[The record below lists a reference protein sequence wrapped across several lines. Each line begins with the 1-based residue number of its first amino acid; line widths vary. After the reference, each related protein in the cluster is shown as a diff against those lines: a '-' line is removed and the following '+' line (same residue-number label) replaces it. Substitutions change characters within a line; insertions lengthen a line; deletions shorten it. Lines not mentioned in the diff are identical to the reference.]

1 MESPIRLSGH
11 VIGLL
16 KEYMRDLV
24 EQAEQETLA
33 NERFGF
39 NPPAYRP
46 DHAIADLLSLLD
58 DRIESE
64 GIQVGLPEQVLHS
77 MWSLCN
83 EASTRIADS
92 VWLEG
97 NLEGQPLGK
106 AKIREMTYRVLI
118 KIIESGSS
126 EAKE

>member
-1 MESPIRLSGH
+1 MEQPIGFSGH

-24 EQAEQETLA
+24 DQATQERLSQEQ
-33 NERFGF
+33 FGF
-39 NPPAYRP
+39 SVLPYRP
-46 DHAIADLLSLLD
+46 DQAISDLLALLD

-64 GIQVGLPEQVLHS
+64 GVQVGLPDNFLHD

-83 EASTRIADS
+83 EALVPVSDR

-97 NLEGQPLGK
+97 NLDGQSIEK
-106 AKIREMTYRVLI
+106 ARVRELTYQTLI
-118 KIIESGSS
+118 EFIEARSRERS
-126 EAKE
+126 

>member
-1 MESPIRLSGH
+1 MPQPIAFSGH

-24 EQAEQETLA
+24 DQATQEA
-33 NERFGF
+33 QSQAQFGF
-39 NPPAYRP
+39 AVAAYRP
-46 DHAIADLLSLLD
+46 DQAISDLLALLD

-64 GIQVGLPEQVLHS
+64 GVQVGLPNGFLHD

-83 EASTRIADS
+83 EAVTPVSDR

-97 NLEGQPLGK
+97 NIDGQSIGK
-106 AKIREMTYRVLI
+106 ARTRELTYRYLI
-118 KIIESGSS
+118 EFIESRSREGS
-126 EAKE
+126 

>member
-39 NPPAYRP
+39 NPPAYKP

-58 DRIESE
+58 DRSESE
-64 GIQVGLPEQVLHS
+64 GVQVGLPEHVLHS

-83 EASTRIADS
+83 EASSRIADS

-97 NLEGQPLGK
+97 NLGGEPLSK
-106 AKIREMTYRVLI
+106 VKTREMTYRVI
-118 KIIESGSS
+118 IDIIESESS
-126 EAKE
+126 GA

>member
-16 KEYMRDLV
+16 KEYMHDLV

-39 NPPAYRP
+39 TPPVYRP
-46 DHAIADLLSLLD
+46 DHAIADLLALLD

-64 GIQVGLPEQVLHS
+64 GIQVGLPEHVLHS
-77 MWSLCN
+77 MWILCD
-83 EASTRIADS
+83 EVSTRIADS
-92 VWLEG
+92 LWLEG
-97 NLEGQPLGK
+97 SFDGKPFGK
-106 AKIREMTYRVLI
+106 AKIRERTYRVLI
-118 KIIESGSS
+118 DIIESRSS
-126 EAKE
+126 GVQ